1 MKPEYYSI
9 CVEGIFCT
17 GQKFTRLEW
26 VYSLAL
32 EGFIVI
38 VIIIIINKRIK
49 EEEERER
56 EKERERE
63 REDFSIT
70 LLFPHLKIG

>member
-9 CVEGIFCT
+9 HVEEIFCT

-49 EEEERER
+49 EEEEERER
-56 EKERERE
+56 ERERE